1 MATAAAKSA
10 QSSEGDLEI
19 GGNQVFGDYFDGLI
33 DEVRVYSRALS
44 AEEITEDK
52 QTAIE
57 TPASQSP
64 VAAYSLDEGEGE
76 VAHDSSGNGHN
87 GMIENA
93 EWVEGESSPA
103 LEFNGE
109 NSCITVPNSPEL
121 QLTSDSLWRLGS
133 SLKHLAKMLC

>member
-57 TPASQSP
+57 TPASADPRPGWPPTLS
-64 VAAYSLDEGEGE
+64 
-76 VAHDSSGNGHN
+76 
-87 GMIENA
+87 
-93 EWVEGESSPA
+93 
-103 LEFNGE
+103 
-109 NSCITVPNSPEL
+109 T
-121 QLTSDSLWRLGS
+121 R
-133 SLKHLAKMLC
+133 AKEK